1 MLFRSMRLVISGI
14 RDFYVV
20 PGSELDY
27 LVDVMVCDK
36 TDGELAERILVDDSD
51 VELDE
56 EGDYF
61 LCYVA
66 EDGYGLK
73 TVKEAHVLVATP
85 EAIQDLNGSR
95 QIDYRRDTILGA
107 HNIYDVW
114 QRLTKILTRDTGWIK
129 ERCGE
134 EKR

>member
-1 MLFRSMRLVISGI
+1 MRLVVSGMG
-14 RDFYVV
+14 DFYVV

-36 TDGELAERILVDDSD
+36 TDGELAERIFVDDSD

-73 TVKEAHVLVATP
+73 TVKKAHVLVATP
-85 EAIQDLNGSR
+85 EAIQDMAKKSTVNSR
-95 QIDYRRDTILGA
+95 
-107 HNIYDVW
+107 
-114 QRLTKILTRDTGWIK
+114 
-129 ERCGE
+129 
-134 EKR
+134 

>member
-1 MLFRSMRLVISGI
+1 MHLVISGI

-36 TDGELAERILVDDSD
+36 TDGKLAERILVDDSD

-61 LCYVA
+61 LFYVA

-73 TVKEAHVLVATP
+73 TVKELMCWWR
-85 EAIQDLNGSR
+85 LR
-95 QIDYRRDTILGA
+95 KRYRT
-107 HNIYDVW
+107 
-114 QRLTKILTRDTGWIK
+114 
-129 ERCGE
+129 
-134 EKR
+134 